1 MSFVYD
7 EGGQVMARYIQK
19 RFLKGFITF
28 FITVTLTFLIVR
40 LMPADPATL
49 LMDPRMT
56 EAQRQQML
64 MDFGLDKPLYIQ
76 YFAYIKNL
84 FQGDL
89 GISFM
94 QKRPVIEI
102 IMDKLPWTLLLM
114 VITQT
119 ITMLIGIP
127 LGIYSGYKRGTHLDQ
142 GINALAIFG
151 ISIFVPWLGFTL
163 LYFFGY
169 RLALLPVGGAYTP
182 GVEGG
187 LQYFLDVGKH
197 LILPVITLM
206 LLYLANY
213 VLYTRG
219 SVIDVL
225 SEDYIRTAR
234 SKGMKE
240 KKVLWKHASRNA
252 MIPTVTAAGLM
263 LGRMVGGAVLTE
275 TVFAYPG
282 VGRMIYQAVSQQDF
296 PVLQGSFIILALSVI
311 IMNIVTDGLCA
322 YLDPRIKID

>member
-1 MSFVYD
+1 M
-7 EGGQVMARYIQK
+7 GRYIQK
-19 RFLKGFITF
+19 RLLKGLVTF

-40 LMPADPATL
+40 LMPSDPATL
-49 LMDPRMT
+49 LMDPRMS

-64 MDFGLDKPLYIQ
+64 VDFGLDKPIYIQ
-76 YFAYIKNL
+76 YLSYIKNL
-84 FQGDL
+84 FKGDL

-94 QKRPVIEI
+94 QKRPVIDI

-114 VITQT
+114 VTTQC

-127 LGIYSGYKRGTHLDQ
+127 LGIYSGYKRSSSFDQ
-142 GINALAIFG
+142 IVNAIAIFG

-169 RLALLPVGGAYTP
+169 KLAVLPIGGAYTP
-182 GVEGG
+182 GIEGG
-187 LQYFLDVGKH
+187 IQYFIDVGKH
-197 LILPVITLM
+197 LILPIITLM
-206 LLYLANY
+206 IIYLANY

-240 KKVLWKHASRNA
+240 RRVLWKHASKNA

-296 PVLQGSFIILALSVI
+296 PILQGSFIILALSVI
-311 IMNIVTDGLCA
+311 IMNIATDVLCA
-322 YLDPRIKID
+322 YLDPRIKLD

>member
-1 MSFVYD
+1 M
-7 EGGQVMARYIQK
+7 GKYIQK
-19 RFLKGFITF
+19 RVFKGAITF

-40 LMPADPATL
+40 LMPSDPATM

-76 YFAYIKNL
+76 YFTYIFNL
-84 FQGDL
+84 FKGEL

-94 QKRPVIEI
+94 QKREVMDI
-102 IMDKLPWTLLLM
+102 IMDRLPWTLLLM
-114 VITQT
+114 IITQA
-119 ITMLIGIP
+119 ITMLVGIP
-127 LGIYSGYKRGTHLDQ
+127 LGIYAGYKRGSVFDQ
-142 GINALAIFG
+142 ATNAFAIFG

-169 RLALLPVGGAYTP
+169 RLALLPIGGAYTP

-187 LQYFLDVGKH
+187 IQYFLDVGQH
-197 LILPVITLM
+197 LILPIITLM
-206 LLYLANY
+206 TIYLANY

-240 KKVLWKHASRNA
+240 KRVLWKHASKNA

-296 PVLQGSFIILALSVI
+296 PILQGAFIILALSVI
-311 IMNIVTDGLCA
+311 IMNILTDVINA